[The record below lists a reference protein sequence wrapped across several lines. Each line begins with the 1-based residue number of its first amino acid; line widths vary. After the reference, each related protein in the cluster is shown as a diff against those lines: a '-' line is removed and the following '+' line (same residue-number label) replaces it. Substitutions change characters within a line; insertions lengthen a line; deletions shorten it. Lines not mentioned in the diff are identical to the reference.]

1 MRDIDARAHLSQSM
15 NVSYS
20 INRVFQRYQQEILQ
34 ELRRALLSPG
44 TTHPETVNHHILA
57 NVYGQMQY
65 HLGWVDQQFHHLDD
79 HAGKLLRPN
88 LLLLSYELAWAQEH
102 NSSTNLPALSLR
114 PALPAAAAIEL
125 AHNFTLL
132 HDDIEDGDVERR
144 HRPTVWAIWGIPQA
158 ILAGDAM
165 FALARLHIW
174 KVLDEGVEP
183 ATALDLAKLFD
194 MTLLKLTEGQ
204 YLDLSFEQ
212 QSQVSLSSY
221 EAMIG
226 RKTACLMCCATQMGA
241 RLATCNQEIISG
253 LARFGY
259 TLGLAFQ
266 IRDDMLGVW
275 ATETELG
282 KQPAG
287 DIHRRKKG
295 LPLVHALQYAQPEDQ
310 RVLAKIYAQDE
321 PLAQEQVQDVLAV
334 FERTRTREYCRQ
346 LLAERCKQAR
356 SALIQLDMIPGSAT
370 ARARTDLEAIIGFIE
385 QE

>member
-1 MRDIDARAHLSQSM
+1 M
-15 NVSYS
+15 NVSYSS

-144 HRPTVWAIWGIPQA
+144 HRPTVWSLWGIPQA
-158 ILAGDAM
+158 IMVGDAL
-165 FALARLHIW
+165 FALARLHLW
-174 KVLDEGVEP
+174 KVLEEGVEP
-183 ATALDLAKLFD
+183 DTALALAHLFD
-194 MTLLKLTEGQ
+194 TTLLKLTEGQ

-212 QSQVSLSSY
+212 QQQIPLPGY
-221 EAMIG
+221 EAMIA
-226 RKTACLMCCATQMGA
+226 RKTACLMRCATEMGA
-241 RLATCNQEIISG
+241 RLGTCHQETIEG

-259 TLGLAFQ
+259 ALGLAFQ

-275 ATETELG
+275 ASEAELG

-287 DIHRRKKG
+287 DIYRRKKS
-295 LPLVHALQYAQPEDQ
+295 LPLLYAFQHAQPADRQALME
-310 RVLAKIYAQDE
+310 IYARED
-321 PLAQEQVQDVLAV
+321 PLSREQVQEVLAI
-334 FERTRTREYCRQ
+334 FARTRTRQYCQQFLVQQCRQ
-346 LLAERCKQAR
+346 ARSTLAQGAPAHNELAERV
-356 SALIQLDMIPGSAT
+356 
-370 ARARTDLEAIIGFIE
+370 RTDLEAIVDFVE
-385 QE
+385 QG

>member
-183 ATALDLAKLFD
+183 ATALNLAKLFD
-194 MTLLKLTEGQ
+194 TTLLKLTEGQ
-204 YLDLSFEQ
+204 YLDMSFERQ
-212 QSQVSLSSY
+212 LQVSLASY
-221 EAMIG
+221 EEMIC
-226 RKTACLMCCATQMGA
+226 RKTALLMRCATEMGA
-241 RLATCNQEIISG
+241 ILGTGNQEVIEC
-253 LARFGY
+253 LARFGQA
-259 TLGLAFQ
+259 LGFGFQ
-266 IRDDMLGVW
+266 VRDDMLGVW
-275 ATETELG
+275 ATEEESG
-282 KQPAG
+282 KLPLG
-287 DIHRRKKG
+287 DIYRRKKS
-295 LPLVHALQYAQPEDQ
+295 LPILHAFHHAQPDDQ
-310 RVLAKIYAQDE
+310 QAIAKIYDQDE
-321 PLAQEQVQDVLAV
+321 PITQQQAHKILAI
-334 FERTRTREYCRQ
+334 FELTQTREYCKQFLAQHCQEARKALALVATNNQ
-346 LLAERCKQAR
+346 LANRTR
-356 SALIQLDMIPGSAT
+356 S
-370 ARARTDLEAIIGFIE
+370 DLEAIIDFI
-385 QE
+385 QEN